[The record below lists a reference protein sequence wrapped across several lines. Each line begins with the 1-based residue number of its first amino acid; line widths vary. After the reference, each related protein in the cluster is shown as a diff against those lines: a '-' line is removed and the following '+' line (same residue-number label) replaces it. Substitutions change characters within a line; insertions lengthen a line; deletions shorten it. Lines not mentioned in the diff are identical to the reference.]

1 MEIAQQNEL
10 FIKSYEYVYGRK
22 PHPEF
27 RTPPWK
33 FVAKHGFSGS
43 SDEVESK
50 KFYEHSHNA
59 WLMFQYGMN
68 AEKNLASLESA
79 YAAGYLP

>member
-22 PHPEF
+22 PHSGF

-33 FVAKHGFSGS
+33 FVVKHGFSNS
-43 SDEVESK
+43 SDEIEDK
-50 KFYEHSHNA
+50 KLYEHSHNV
-59 WLMFQYGMN
+59 WLIFQYGMN
-68 AEKNLASLESA
+68 AEKNLASLGSV
-79 YAAGYLP
+79 YATSHIS